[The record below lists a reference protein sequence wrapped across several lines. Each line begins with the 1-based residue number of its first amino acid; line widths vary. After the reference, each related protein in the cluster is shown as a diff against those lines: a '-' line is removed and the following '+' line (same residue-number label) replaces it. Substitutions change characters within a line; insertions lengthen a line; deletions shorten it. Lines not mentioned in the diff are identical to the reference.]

1 LFRINKLGYLVFILL
16 ILETFFSYCVA
27 EELEYQPDDSL
38 QSCISAYRD
47 GFYARAIHCIDRSLP
62 DLTTHQDSIEAY
74 KMLAQSYGMMNQ
86 IENAKSYFGLVLE
99 KGSEGEIDTLALP
112 PNIAIIYNQV
122 LLEKRVTQIEKNAV
136 PGGEVFYQ
144 KKRNAAVPFL
154 LSSVILSTGG
164 AVYLYYNGYLA
175 RHEYSTLGKNQD
187 MLDKKW
193 KEFTY
198 SIAGGIGC
206 SVISGVTTLLFF
218 RVINKNSK
226 VAVYGSENGMSI
238 TYNF

>member
-1 LFRINKLGYLVFILL
+1 LGYLVFIPLL
-16 ILETFFSYCVA
+16 IIETLFTFSVA
-27 EELEYQPDDSL
+27 DELEYQPEDSL

-62 DLTTHQDSIEAY
+62 DLTTHRDSIEAY

-86 IENAKSYFGLVLE
+86 IENAKLYFGLVLE

-122 LLEKRVTQIEKNAV
+122 LLEKRVTQIEKNAT
-136 PGGEVFYQ
+136 PGGTVIYE
-144 KKRNAAVPFL
+144 KKRSAAVPIL

-175 RHEYSTLGKNQD
+175 RNEYSKLGKDQD
-187 MLDKKW
+187 LLDKKW

-206 SVISGVTTLLFF
+206 TVISGVTTLLFF
-218 RVINKNSK
+218 RVINKNSRVT
-226 VAVYGSENGMSI
+226 VAGSENGMFF